1 VRTGCLRYTPMRAEP
16 VQVAGT
22 ISARRWPDIWRFVSS
37 PVVQVGQYL
46 LNHNGYTV
54 NTDGA
59 FTAATIAAVAGFQS
73 EARSCG
79 RPGCDLHRR
88 HVGGARAGAGQDMQQ
103 LHGLEPDGKVDL
115 STWYAL
121 VGVSVKEAFGA
132 MS

>member
-1 VRTGCLRYTPMRAEP
+1 MRTGCLRYTPMRAEP

-59 FTAATIAAVAGFQS
+59 FTAATIATVAGFQS

-79 RPGCDLHRR
+79 RPD
-88 HVGGARAGAGQDMQQ
+88 ATFTDA
-103 LHGLEPDGKVDL
+103 
-115 STWYAL
+115 TWEAL
-121 VGVSVKEAFGA
+121 VPELDKTCSSCTVWSRTAR
-132 MS
+132 ST